1 MKKRNTK
8 KTKWK
13 ELRKINEFQRPSSG
27 KRMKLYQGDIILDS
41 DLEELIRGQK
51 KRKKRNATREK
62 KRLWTSRIIPY
73 VVPDYMST

>member
-1 MKKRNTK
+1 
-8 KTKWK
+8 
-13 ELRKINEFQRPSSG
+13 
-27 KRMKLYQGDIILDS
+27 MKLYQGDIILDS